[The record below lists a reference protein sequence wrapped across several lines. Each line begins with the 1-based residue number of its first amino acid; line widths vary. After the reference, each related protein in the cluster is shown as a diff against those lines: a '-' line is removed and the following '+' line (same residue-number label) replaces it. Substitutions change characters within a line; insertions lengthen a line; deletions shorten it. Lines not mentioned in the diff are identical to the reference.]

1 MSLVS
6 LVDVHKSFGTW
17 PVLRGV
23 DLVVPDGARIG
34 IIGPN
39 GAGKSTMLR
48 IIAGTEQPN
57 GGEVVRRRGV
67 GVSYLEQNPEGD
79 QRTAEVWVLAARP
92 DVEAIDRELRSI
104 EAELASPR
112 VAADL
117 AKMGR
122 VLARQQDTL
131 DRWVGVGG
139 PGLAGEARAFL
150 VRLGFDDH
158 DLTLPTSSLSG
169 GQRKL
174 AAFAACLIRDPGL
187 LLLDEPETH
196 LDADKRQLLEEV
208 VREFDGAVVTVSHDR
223 YLLDDTVDQ
232 IVELD
237 RGAIAIWPGNYS
249 AFAVAKELAL
259 QRQQQRWVTQQ
270 KEIARLEEA
279 IRRFELWASLVPNP
293 RHIRQARNKQRQIDV
308 MEKVDRP
315 VFERRRMALELRPA
329 ERGGQRVMR
338 LREVTAAFGDDPVL
352 LDVSLDVYRGERLG
366 VVGPN
371 GAGKSVLGR
380 ILADDLEPTAG
391 ERWAGPSV
399 RVGYLA
405 QGFEGQDP
413 GLTPIDALRR
423 SHPMYEDDAVAKL
436 ATFLFRYDQM
446 RTPLGSLSG
455 GERTRLELLLL
466 MLSGANCLVLDEPT
480 NHLDIESM
488 EVLEG
493 AVESFDGTAILISHD
508 RYLLDRLCDR
518 ILEIRDGDV
527 RSFEGGYDDWVAAK
541 AAAG

>member
-1 MSLVS
+1 MSVVS
-6 LVDVHKSFGTW
+6 LVRVHKSYGTW
-17 PVLRGV
+17 PVLVGV
-23 DLVVPDGARIG
+23 DLIVADGARIG

-39 GAGKSTMLR
+39 GAGKSTLLR
-48 IIAGTEQPN
+48 IIAGAEQPN
-57 GGEVVRRRGV
+57 EGEVVRRRGV

-79 QRTAEVWVLAARP
+79 DRTAQAWVLAARP
-92 DVEAIDRELRSI
+92 DVEAIDRELRTI

-112 VAADL
+112 VAGDL

-122 VLARQQDTL
+122 VLARQQDAL

-139 PGLAGEARAFL
+139 PGLAGEARALL

-196 LDADKRQLLEEV
+196 LDADKRELLEEV
-208 VREFDGAVVTVSHDR
+208 VREFDGTVVTVSHDR
-223 YLLDDTVDQ
+223 YLLDDTVNQ

-237 RGAIAIWPGNYS
+237 RGSVATWPGNYS

-279 IRRFELWASLVPNP
+279 IRRFELWASLVPNE
-293 RHIRQARNKQRQIDV
+293 RHIRQARNKQRQIDR
-308 MEKVDRP
+308 MDKVDRP

-329 ERGGQRVMR
+329 QRGGQRVLR
-338 LREVTAAFGDDPVL
+338 LRDVTAAFEDETVL
-352 LDVSLDVYRGERLG
+352 VDVSFDVYRGERLG
-366 VVGPN
+366 VVGAN

-413 GLTPIDALRR
+413 GLTPIDALRK

-466 MLSGANCLVLDEPT
+466 MLSGANCLILDEPT

-493 AVESFDGTAILISHD
+493 AVESLDGTAIVISHD

-518 ILEIRDGDV
+518 ILEVRDGEV
-527 RSFEGGYDDWVAAK
+527 RSFEGGYDDWVTAR
-541 AAAG
+541 AG

>member
-1 MSLVS
+1 MSVVS
-6 LVDVHKSFGTW
+6 LVRVHKSYGTW
-17 PVLRGV
+17 PVLVDV
-23 DLVVPDGARIG
+23 DLIVADGARIG

-39 GAGKSTMLR
+39 GAGKSTLLR
-48 IIAGTEQPN
+48 IIGGAEQPN
-57 GGEVVRRRGV
+57 EGEVVRRRGV
-67 GVSYLEQNPEGD
+67 GVSYLGQNPEGD
-79 QRTAEVWVLAARP
+79 DRTAQAWVLAARS
-92 DVEAIDRELRSI
+92 DVEAIDRELRTI

-112 VAADL
+112 VAGDL

-122 VLARQQDTL
+122 VLARQQDAL

-187 LLLDEPETH
+187 MLLDEPETH
-196 LDADKRQLLEEV
+196 LDADKRELLEEV
-208 VREFDGAVVTVSHDR
+208 VREFDGTVVIVSHDR

-237 RGAIAIWPGNYS
+237 RGSVATWPGNYS

-270 KEIARLEEA
+270 KEVARLEEA
-279 IRRFELWASLVPNP
+279 IRRFELWASLVPNV
-293 RHIRQARNKQRQIDV
+293 RHIRQARNKQRQIDR
-308 MEKVDRP
+308 MDKVDRP

-329 ERGGQRVMR
+329 QRGGQRVLR
-338 LREVTAAFGDDPVL
+338 LRDVTAAFEHDPVL
-352 LDVSLDVYRGERLG
+352 VDVSFDVYRGERLG
-366 VVGPN
+366 VVGAN

-413 GLTPIDALRR
+413 GLTPIDALRKT
-423 SHPMYEDDAVAKL
+423 HPMYEDDAVAKL

-455 GERTRLELLLL
+455 GERTRLELLML

-518 ILEIRDGDV
+518 ILEVRDGEV
-527 RSFEGGYDDWVAAK
+527 RSFEGGYDDWVTAR
-541 AAAG
+541 AG